1 MTLEDVAVLLE
12 TTGYPVAFQKWPEGA
27 VPPMPYLVY
36 LSPYT
41 NNFAADGTA
50 YFIVNHVQIEL
61 YTKLKDP
68 VAEGKVEA
76 ALSSLYW
83 DKEQTYLDTEKC
95 YQTIYEIEV

>member
-1 MTLEDVAVLLE
+1 MTLEQIAALLE
-12 TTGYPVAFQKWPEGA
+12 TTGLPVAFQQWPEGEA
-27 VPPMPYLVY
+27 PPMPYLVY

-50 YFIVNHVQIEL
+50 YFVANHVQVEL

-68 VAEGKVEA
+68 VSEDKVEE
-76 ALSSLYW
+76 ALSSVFW
-83 DKEQTYLDTEKC
+83 EKSQTYLDTEKC

>member
-1 MTLEDVAVLLE
+1 MTLEEVAALLE
-12 TTGYPVAFQKWPEGA
+12 TTGYPVTFLEWPEGA

-36 LSPYT
+36 LAPYT

-50 YFIVNHVQIEL
+50 YFVVNHVQIEL

-68 VAEGKVEA
+68 VAEGKVEQ

-83 DKEQTYLDTEKC
+83 EKNTEYLDTEKC

>member
-12 TTGYPVAFQKWPEGA
+12 TTGYPVAFQDWPEGA

-61 YTKLKDP
+61 YTEQQDP
-68 VAEGKVEA
+68 VAGGKVEA

>member
-1 MTLEDVAVLLE
+1 MTLSDLGALLE
-12 TTGYPVAFQKWPEGA
+12 TTGLPVVYRQWQEGTA
-27 VPPMPYLVY
+27 PPMPYLVY

-50 YFIVNHVQIEL
+50 YFVVNHVQIEL

-68 VAEGKVEA
+68 VAEGKVEK

-83 DKEQTYLDTEKC
+83 EKNSEYLDTEKC

>member
-1 MTLEDVAVLLE
+1 MTLEDVATLLK
-12 TTGYPVAFQKWPEGA
+12 TTGYPVAFQEWKENT

-36 LSPYT
+36 FSPYT
-41 NNFAADGTA
+41 NNFAADGIA
-50 YFIVNHVQIEL
+50 YFVANHVQIEL

-83 DKEQTYLDTEKC
+83 EKDQTYLDTEKC

>member
-1 MTLEDVAVLLE
+1 MTLEEVAALLE
-12 TTGYPVAFQKWPEGA
+12 TTGYPVTFREWPEGD

-50 YFIVNHVQIEL
+50 YFIANHVQIEL
-61 YTKLKDP
+61 YTQLKDP
-68 VAEGKVEA
+68 TAEGKVEA

-83 DKEQTYLDTEKC
+83 EKNSEYLDTEKC

>member
-1 MTLEDVAVLLE
+1 MTLEEVAALLK
-12 TTGYPVAFQKWPEGA
+12 TTGYPVAFQEWPEGA

-68 VAEGKVEA
+68 VAEGKVEQ

-83 DKEQTYLDTEKC
+83 EKNTEYLDTEKC